1 MFGIFYDRLSRK
13 WETQKAEA
21 TLSRWPRYQRTENVV
36 EEHGLIRSFD
46 KTRHYY
52 PLSLHRLINHS
63 TNTFLIAKVV
73 SEQLSR
79 LPINGYD
86 SICTIMECKWDFSS
100 FKSRDR
106 KIIVAIDGH
115 MCFRS
120 SFMRYT
126 SVGIAG
132 NLFGSGDARRHHK
145 TRKSSYR
152 SFDRDLWRFLFLEYY
167 IVFLYIIFFI
177 LLIYNNSKYLI

>member
-1 MFGIFYDRLSRK
+1 MFATLYDRLSRK
-13 WETQKAEA
+13 WETQKAEV
-21 TLSRWPRYQRTENVV
+21 TLSRWLRYQRTENVV

-52 PLSLHRLINHS
+52 SLSLHRLINYS
-63 TNTFLIAKVV
+63 ANTFLIAKVV

-79 LPINGYD
+79 LSITSYD
-86 SICTIMECKWDFSS
+86 SICTVMERKWD

-106 KIIVAIDGH
+106 KIIAAVDEH

-120 SFMRYT
+120 NLIYAAYFGRYCRK
-126 SVGIAG
+126 V
-132 NLFGSGDARRHHK
+132 FGSGDARRHHT

-152 SFDRDLWRFLFLEYY
+152 SFDRDLWRFVFLEYY
-167 IVFLYIIFFI
+167 IVFFKYNIFYFLNI
-177 LLIYNNSKYLI
+177 